1 MEGVE
6 THDHSSSTRE
16 TEAGKI
22 VARPGYV
29 VRTYLKK
36 KKKKEEK
43 GRPGMER
50 GRVGSLERRNTFP

>member
-16 TEAGKI
+16 TEAGKF
-22 VARPGYV
+22 VARPGYI

-36 KKKKEEK
+36 KRKRRKKRGDQEWRVEE
-43 GRPGMER
+43 
-50 GRVGSLERRNTFP
+50 